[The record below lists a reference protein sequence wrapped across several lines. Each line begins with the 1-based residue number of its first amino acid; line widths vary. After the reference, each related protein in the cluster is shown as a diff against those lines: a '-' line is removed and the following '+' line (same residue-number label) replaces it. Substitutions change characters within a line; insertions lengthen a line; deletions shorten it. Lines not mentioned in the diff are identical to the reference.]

1 MPETAPLLAVLFVDD
16 EPRVLDGLRRLLR
29 PQRGQWRVSF
39 AISGQQALELMAQET
54 PDIVVS
60 DMRMPGMDG
69 AELLA
74 EVRRLYPHVVRII
87 LSGQSDPVMV
97 MKSVLPAHQFLAKPV
112 EADQLLTVLRR
123 AGALRRL
130 LDDRR
135 LTSLVS
141 QIETLPVLPQLFRDL
156 LVLLE
161 RPGADEDQ
169 ISELV
174 SRDMGMAST
183 VLKLV
188 NSAFFGTSRRVIK
201 PAEAVGLLGLE
212 VMRALVLG
220 QNFFATFDQERFPHF
235 SFEGL
240 WRHSLAV
247 GGYAR
252 TICRRE
258 RAPEAMV
265 DSAFIAGL
273 LHDVGKLILCTVV
286 PAEYVEIIAAVRRH
300 NRLVVEVERE
310 RLGVGHAEVGA
321 YLMGLWG
328 LGEDIVAAIAGHHD
342 PRAWGP
348 PRFGVLAAVHVANVL
363 DKELCVINKNYARS
377 RVDEDYL
384 AGLGMA
390 QRLPDWREAC
400 LGVKE
405 CGG

>member
-1 MPETAPLLAVLFVDD
+1 MPEADAILGILFVDD

-29 PQRGQWRVSF
+29 TQRRGWRLFF
-39 AISGQQALELMAQET
+39 ATSGPEALEMMARDT

-69 AELLA
+69 AEFLA

-87 LSGQSDPVMV
+87 LSGQSDPAMV

-112 EADQLLTVLRR
+112 EADQLLLVLKR
-123 AGALRRL
+123 AGALRQLLGDKRL
-130 LDDRR
+130 A
-135 LTSLVS
+135 SLVS
-141 QIETLPVLPQLFRDL
+141 QIDTLPVLPQLHRDL
-156 LVLLE
+156 LDMLE
-161 RPGADEDQ
+161 RPGASEDE

-188 NSAFFGTSRRVIK
+188 NSAFFGTSHRVIK
-201 PAEAVGLLGLE
+201 PSEAVGLLGLD
-212 VMRALVLG
+212 VVRALVLG
-220 QNFFATFDQERFPHF
+220 QNLFATFEQDRFPHF

-252 TICRRE
+252 VICRHE
-258 RAPEAMV
+258 KAGEATAE
-265 DSAFIAGL
+265 SAFIAGL
-273 LHDVGKLILCTVV
+273 LHDVGKLILCTVL
-286 PAEYVEIIAAVRRH
+286 PREYDAVIMTVRRD
-300 NRLVVEVERE
+300 NRPVAEVERE
-310 RLGVGHAEVGA
+310 LLGVSHAEVGA

-342 PRAWGP
+342 PGAWGP
-348 PRFGVLAAVHVANVL
+348 PEFGCVTAVHAANVL
-363 DKELCVINKNYARS
+363 DKELCVINPSYARS
-377 RVDEDYL
+377 RVDEGYL
-384 AGLGMA
+384 AGLGLA
-390 QRLPDWREAC
+390 QRLPHWRKAC

-405 CGG
+405 CGS